1 MFDKNFLK
9 QLAKDAVNVSQEFV
23 KGADHVSKEIGKGAS
38 YTAEFV
44 TTNTL
49 KAGEKIGEAAA
60 QTASSVADAFGSNKA
75 IDFDLTKLPEEQRL
89 AFYGALFA
97 ISAADGHFDKDEMDL
112 ICEVMDL
119 DGMSDYAKEQIQEYI
134 IEPPSLLHCLKV
146 LSSAD
151 DSLRYGVMMNM
162 VGTAWADDDLEPEE
176 SKALE
181 LAQVELNIS
190 DEQRQAIDNFVQKMR
205 EIRARGLDD
214 NQAADAIKT
223 ATAGLSAVGVP
234 IAAVYLSGS
243 VIGLSAAGI
252 TSGLAAIGL
261 GFGMISGIGVLVGV
275 GTVIFMGAS
284 QVLDIGGKQEK
295 ERLMVDRERKAQL
308 VIANL
313 QGALNKLIERVAN
326 LQTVAADAEANKEA
340 IRVLTEKMRYLQQLV
355 AKRKQASTKPL

>member
-1 MFDKNFLK
+1 MFDKDFFNWI
-9 QLAKDAVNVSQEFV
+9 AKSTNHVAGEIV
-23 KGADHVSKEIGKGAS
+23 KGTAHVGGEIVKGTIHAGEEIGKG
-38 YTAEFV
+38 TV
-44 TTNTL
+44 H
-49 KAGEKIGEAAA
+49 
-60 QTASSVADAFGSNKA
+60 VAKEVSRETSN
-75 IDFDLTKLPEEQRL
+75 FFSGNESTEWDLTKLPEDQRL
-89 AFYGALFA
+89 AFYGALLA
-97 ISAADGHFDKDEMDL
+97 IAAADGHFDKDEMDL
-112 ICEVMDL
+112 ICGVMDL

-134 IEPPSLLHCLKV
+134 IEPPNLFDCLRV
-146 LSSAD
+146 LSGAD
-151 DSLRYGVMMNM
+151 ETLRYGVMMNM
-162 VGTAWADDDLEPEE
+162 VDTAWADDYLDPKE
-176 SKALE
+176 SKALAF
-181 LAQVELNIS
+181 AQVELNIS
-190 DEQRQAIDNFVQKMR
+190 DEQRQAIDNFVKKMR

-295 ERLMVDRERKAQL
+295 ERLMAERERKAQL

-313 QGALNKLIERVAN
+313 QGALNKLIERVSN

-355 AKRKQASTKPL
+355 AKRKQASNNPA

>member
-1 MFDKNFLK
+1 L
-9 QLAKDAVNVSQEFV
+9 LAIA
-23 KGADHVSKEIGKGAS
+23 
-38 YTAEFV
+38 
-44 TTNTL
+44 
-49 KAGEKIGEAAA
+49 
-60 QTASSVADAFGSNKA
+60 
-75 IDFDLTKLPEEQRL
+75 
-89 AFYGALFA
+89 
-97 ISAADGHFDKDEMDL
+97 AADGHFDKDEMDL
-112 ICEVMDL
+112 ICGVMDL
-119 DGMSDYAKEQIQEYI
+119 DVMSDYAKEQIQEYI
-134 IEPPSLLHCLKV
+134 IEPPNLFDCLRV
-146 LSSAD
+146 LSGAD
-151 DSLRYGVMMNM
+151 ETLRYGVMMNM
-162 VGTAWADDDLEPEE
+162 VDTAWADDYLDPKE
-176 SKALE
+176 SKALAF
-181 LAQVELNIS
+181 AQVELNIS
-190 DEQRQAIDNFVQKMR
+190 DEQRQAIDNFVKKMR

-295 ERLMVDRERKAQL
+295 ERLMAERERKAQL

-313 QGALNKLIERVAN
+313 QGALNKLIERVSN

-355 AKRKQASTKPL
+355 AKRKQASNNPA

>member
-1 MFDKNFLK
+1 MFDRNFLK
-9 QLAKDAVNVSQEFV
+9 NLAKNAAHAGEEFV
-23 KGADHVSKEIGKGAS
+23 KGTAHVGGEIVKGTAHIGEEIGKGTIHVANEIGRETS
-38 YTAEFV
+38 NFFGD
-44 TTNTL
+44 
-49 KAGEKIGEAAA
+49 KA
-60 QTASSVADAFGSNKA
+60 TDW
-75 IDFDLTKLPEEQRL
+75 DLTKLPEEQRL
-89 AFYGALFA
+89 ASYGALFA
-97 ISAADGHFDKDEMDL
+97 IAAADGHFDKDEMDL
-112 ICEVMDL
+112 ICGFMDL

-134 IEPPSLLHCLKV
+134 IEPPNLLHCLKA

-162 VGTAWADDDLEPEE
+162 VGTAWADDDLDPQE

-223 ATAGLSAVGVP
+223 ATAGLSAVGIP

-295 ERLMVDRERKAQL
+295 ERLMAERERKAQL

-313 QGALNKLIERVAN
+313 QGALNKLIERVSK

-355 AKRKQASTKPL
+355 AKRKQASTKPA

>member
-1 MFDKNFLK
+1 MFDKSFLK
-9 QLAKDAVNVSQEFV
+9 QLAKDTL
-23 KGADHVSKEIGKGAS
+23 HVSKEIGKGAS
-38 YTAEFV
+38 FV

-49 KAGEKIGEAAA
+49 KAGDKIGEAAA
-60 QTASSVADAFGSNKA
+60 RTASSVADAFGSNKA
-75 IDFDLTKLPEEQRL
+75 IDFDSTKLPEEQRL
-89 AFYGALFA
+89 ASYGSLFA
-97 ISAADGHFDKDEMDL
+97 IAAADGHFDKDEMDL
-112 ICEVMDL
+112 ICGVMNL
-119 DGMSDYAKEQIQEYI
+119 DGMSDHAKERIQEYI
-134 IEPPSLLHCLKV
+134 IEPPNLFESLQA
-146 LSSAD
+146 LSGAD
-151 DSLRYGVMMNM
+151 ETLRYGVMMNM
-162 VGTAWADDDLEPEE
+162 IDTAWADGILDPQE

-181 LAQVELNIS
+181 LAQTELNIS

-234 IAAVYLSGS
+234 IAAVYFSGS

-295 ERLMVDRERKAQL
+295 ERLMAERERKAQL

-313 QGALNKLIERVAN
+313 QGALNKLIERVTN

-355 AKRKQASTKPL
+355 AKRKQASTKPA

>member
-1 MFDKNFLK
+1 MFDKDFFNWI
-9 QLAKDAVNVSQEFV
+9 AKSTNHVAGEIV
-23 KGADHVSKEIGKGAS
+23 KGTAHVGGEIVKGTIHAGEEIGKG
-38 YTAEFV
+38 TV
-44 TTNTL
+44 H
-49 KAGEKIGEAAA
+49 
-60 QTASSVADAFGSNKA
+60 VAKEVSRETSNLFGGNESTGW
-75 IDFDLTKLPEEQRL
+75 DLTKLPEDQRL

-97 ISAADGHFDKDEMDL
+97 IASADGHFDKDEMDL
-112 ICEVMDL
+112 ICGVMDL

-134 IEPPSLLHCLKV
+134 IEPPNLFDCLRV
-146 LSSAD
+146 LSGAD
-151 DSLRYGVMMNM
+151 KTLRYGVMMNM
-162 VGTAWADDDLEPEE
+162 VDTAWADDYLDPQE
-176 SKALE
+176 SKALTF
-181 LAQVELNIS
+181 AQVELNIS

-295 ERLMVDRERKAQL
+295 ERLMVERERKAQL

-355 AKRKQASTKPL
+355 AKRKQASIKPA

>member
-1 MFDKNFLK
+1 MFDKSFLK
-9 QLAKDAVNVSQEFV
+9 QLAKDALHVSKEVV
-23 KGADHVSKEIGKGAS
+23 KGADHVSKEISKGAS
-38 YTAEFV
+38 YTSEFV
-44 TTNTL
+44 TSSTI
-49 KAGEKIGEAAA
+49 KAGEKIGEV
-60 QTASSVADAFGSNKA
+60 ASQAVGAVTDNLWGNESTGW
-75 IDFDLTKLPEEQRL
+75 DLTKLPEDQRL

-97 ISAADGHFDKDEMDL
+97 IASADGHFDKDEMDL
-112 ICEVMDL
+112 ICGVMDL

-134 IEPPSLLHCLKV
+134 IEPPSLFHCLKV

-162 VGTAWADDDLEPEE
+162 VGTAWADDDLDPEE
-176 SKALE
+176 SKALD

-190 DEQRQAIDNFVQKMR
+190 DEQRQAINNFVQKMR

-214 NQAADAIKT
+214 NQAADTIKK
-223 ATAGLSAVGVP
+223 ATAALSAVGVP
-234 IAAVYLSGS
+234 ITAVYLSGS

-252 TSGLAAIGL
+252 TSGLAALGL
-261 GFGMISGIGVLVGV
+261 GFGMVPGIGVAILVGT
-275 GTVIFMGAS
+275 GIFIGAS

-295 ERLMVDRERKAQL
+295 ERLMAERERKAQL

-326 LQTVAADAEANKEA
+326 LQTVAADAEANKEV

-355 AKRKQASTKPL
+355 AKRKQASAKPV

>member
-1 MFDKNFLK
+1 MFDKSFLK
-9 QLAKDAVNVSQEFV
+9 QLTKDTFNLWGNEST
-23 KGADHVSKEIGKGAS
+23 GW
-38 YTAEFV
+38 
-44 TTNTL
+44 
-49 KAGEKIGEAAA
+49 
-60 QTASSVADAFGSNKA
+60 
-75 IDFDLTKLPEEQRL
+75 DLTKLPEDQRL

-97 ISAADGHFDKDEMDL
+97 IAAADGHFDKDEMDL
-112 ICEVMDL
+112 ICGVMDL
-119 DGMSDYAKEQIQEYI
+119 DGMSDYAKEQIQEYL
-134 IEPPSLLHCLKV
+134 IEPPNLFGCLRF
-146 LSSAD
+146 LSDAD
-151 DSLRYGVMMNM
+151 ETLRYGVMMNM
-162 VGTAWADDDLEPEE
+162 VDTAWADDYLDPQE
-176 SKALE
+176 SKALA

-214 NQAADAIKT
+214 KPAADAIKT
-223 ATAGLSAVGVP
+223 ATAGLSAVGGP
-234 IAAVYLSGS
+234 IAAVYVSGS

-295 ERLMVDRERKAQL
+295 ERLMAERERKAQL

-313 QGALNKLIERVAN
+313 QGALNKLIERVSN

-355 AKRKQASTKPL
+355 AKRKQASTKPA